1 MYHVKYEKFKLV
13 KKLVAKKASYR
24 MRHLTLTSHDQVQV
38 ARLRKIIAFIA
49 AKIQSE
55 NAPKDSILWTQL
67 RTVFNMKV
75 ALEYRIKDDD
85 APDLTTTIY

>member
-1 MYHVKYEKFKLV
+1 M
-13 KKLVAKKASYR
+13 
-24 MRHLTLTSHDQVQV
+24 
-38 ARLRKIIAFIA
+38 RKIIAFIA

-85 APDLTTTIY
+85 APDLTTTILNVQIDDFSEAKAKLFFQQSAIWTLQPNSAVG